1 MGIIALAA
9 VQLSQKAIT
18 DKISRILVF
27 FGATAGMLYNTLWY
41 FPVLMVVGGSSTI
54 IWDYRWLHKLARR
67 VKLASHGKETQSHDI
82 EASDRATELTET
94 APTRITEQRSQISSS
109 QQGGDRGTAQQSVT
123 QNVQPYGNNPKRRD
137 DEQERIVPEAL
148 RMRVFSWKV
157 GITIIACFFLTFI
170 VIMVLRGV
178 LPDRPRGLSLFAN
191 LYLAGTIIFGGGPV
205 VIPLLRESVS
215 TNVIPSDDNQ
225 CY

>member
-1 MGIIALAA
+1 MNAATVGIIALAA

-41 FPVLMVVGGSSTI
+41 FPVLMIVGGLSTI
-54 IWDYRWLHKLARR
+54 IWDYRWLQNFARKIRPARR
-67 VKLASHGKETQSHDI
+67 TEQTDTQDV
-82 EASDRATELTET
+82 ERSDSATELTET
-94 APTRITEQRSQISSS
+94 AAAQPSERRRQAPSIQSNQDRAPALESMSSGAQTNENDITL
-109 QQGGDRGTAQQSVT
+109 
-123 QNVQPYGNNPKRRD
+123 RD
-137 DEQERIVPEAL
+137 DEQERIVPDAL
-148 RMRVFSWKV
+148 QMRVFSWKFGV
-157 GITIIACFFLTFI
+157 AIITCFFITFI

-178 LPDRPRGLSLFAN
+178 LRNRPRGFSLFAN

-215 TNVIPSDDNQ
+215 H
-225 CY
+225 